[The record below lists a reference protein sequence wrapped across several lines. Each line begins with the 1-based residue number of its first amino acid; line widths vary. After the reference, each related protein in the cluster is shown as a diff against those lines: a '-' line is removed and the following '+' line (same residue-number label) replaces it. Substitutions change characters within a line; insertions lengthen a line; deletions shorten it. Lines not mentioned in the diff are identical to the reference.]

1 MKKIGESPVLIT
13 IITLIVIVVGYLIYI
28 GINLKNEEASSK
40 VMNETDSTYSNYLS
54 KVAQEKEN
62 YEENVKLKSN
72 PFDIKNDFDGI
83 YKFSHNSDNGSGYIY
98 KSIGVI
104 SFENGVSTIKYV
116 TISQED
122 LQENINT
129 ENAIELEGFCG
140 KDSTKD
146 SEFSF
151 SLNNDKSYGLISYDC
166 DKNKDGLKCH
176 LQSPYD
182 LSGCTS
188 KDLELIKLEN
198 ATDLEKSFDNI
209 IESEQQKIKE
219 EEKKKEKQAEK
230 DFKADCK
237 TYTYEELARNPDEI
251 EGKKVKIKGEVIQ
264 ALYSY
269 ESVDLRVNIT
279 EWGTYS
285 TYYKD
290 TIYVTY
296 YPETGG
302 DKILEDDII
311 TIWGTAQGD
320 YSYTSAIGSRVT
332 LPLVFAKYIEINK

>member
-176 LQSPYD
+176 LQSSYD

-237 TYTYEELARNPDEI
+237 TYTYEELARNPDKVAGE
-251 EGKKVKIKGEVIQ
+251 KVKVTGEVIQ
-264 ALYSY
+264 ALYDTD
-269 ESVDLRVNIT
+269 SVDLRVNIT
-279 EWGTYS
+279 KEGMYS
-285 TYYKD
+285 TYYTD
-290 TIYVTY
+290 TIYVVY
-296 YPETGG
+296 YPEEGE

-311 TIWGTAQGD
+311 TIWGTSQGD
-320 YSYTSAIGSRVT
+320 YTYTSTIGASVT
-332 LPLVFAKYIEINK
+332 LPLIFAEYVSID